1 MKNYSDTN
9 KKHRSRLASHCSKE
23 RNNWGLFFHGS
34 AHGCCNI
41 QPCFPLTQAVAPVWL
56 GCLHTD
62 VFSSSCTLH
71 SFQKAVPWLHHI
83 PVEAP
88 FQQKKSKTFHDWL
101 YLLFKHL
108 KGNIKTCSRAQQQV
122 SKLFV
127 CWLKKWYNRN
137 STLFASEVNHSP
149 ALSL

>member
-1 MKNYSDTN
+1 MNYSDMN
-9 KKHRSRLASHCSKE
+9 KEHGSRLASHCSKE
-23 RNNWGLFFHGS
+23 RNNRGLVF
-34 AHGCCNI
+34 HGCCNI

-56 GCLHTD
+56 GSLPTD
-62 VFSSSCTLH
+62 FFSSSCTLH
-71 SFQKAVPWLHHI
+71 PFQKVVPWFCHI

-88 FQQKKSKTFHDWL
+88 FHQKGLRHFTTE
-101 YLLFKHL
+101 YILFKNL

-137 STLFASEVNHSP
+137 STPFPSEVNHFTT
-149 ALSL
+149 LSL